1 MTRPWFRGAVRVKPP
16 KGGVGERSE
25 FWAGD
30 GIEWDDSAWL
40 AAKIE
45 GGPPAGFTSR
55 LGSELRWEPAE
66 LRVLSKAKLGRL
78 SLPRKEQR
86 GGDRGVCR
94 ACACEL
100 QRARVLSLAQCDVGR
115 GGWSRELYFPP
126 SPSRSPPSPATP
138 PSVAQPPAAICITKA
153 RRSGEEKGRGVRLS
167 PRPGG
172 QSCCSDPSE
181 KKPQHSE
188 YNRNITE
195 LEILRPRPHP
205 SSIVAGLPLNPCM
218 RTHSAEPPPCPFAR
232 LGAHLLLSE
241 LVKTAPPTRPRQP
254 ACTIPTS
261 GKDC

>member
-172 QSCCSDPSE
+172 QSCCSDPSG

-188 YNRNITE
+188 YNRAGDPPSQTSP
-195 LEILRPRPHP
+195 LLHHRRPSPQ
-205 SSIVAGLPLNPCM
+205 PLHA
-218 RTHSAEPPPCPFAR
+218 HSQR
-232 LGAHLLLSE
+232 
-241 LVKTAPPTRPRQP
+241 
-254 ACTIPTS
+254 
-261 GKDC
+261 